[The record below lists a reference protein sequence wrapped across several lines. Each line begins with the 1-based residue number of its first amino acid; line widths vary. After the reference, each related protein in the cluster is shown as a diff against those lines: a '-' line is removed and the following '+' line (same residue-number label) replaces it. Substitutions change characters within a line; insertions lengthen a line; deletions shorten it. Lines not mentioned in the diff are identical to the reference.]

1 MVKDGHGRLGFEYLK
16 LGEIDISINNVR
28 KSNIAKNIDE
38 LVRSIREIGV
48 QQPVVVFKKPRPDD
62 GKKYEL
68 IIGQRRYIASQ
79 KAGETTI
86 PAVIAKVR
94 DTTDA
99 LVRSFSENIHRLEL
113 DYRDKM
119 QVAVDLLSKCGSTR
133 AVADRLGVSTQTVKN
148 YLGYAAVPDAIR
160 QMVDDGKLGATT
172 ALEIVQK
179 IEDDQ
184 KAIEIAKG
192 IQELPRSVDRGYLI
206 DSIKEDRRKPVAVAI
221 AEAKRHSKMKAITI
235 HLTQNVYD
243 AVVKAANKYNLEK
256 ESVVRDAVEEWLMAK
271 GFMA

>member
-1 MVKDGHGRLGFEYLK
+1 
-16 LGEIDISINNVR
+16 
-28 KSNIAKNIDE
+28 
-38 LVRSIREIGV
+38 
-48 QQPVVVFKKPRPDD
+48 
-62 GKKYEL
+62 
-68 IIGQRRYIASQ
+68 
-79 KAGETTI
+79 
-86 PAVIAKVR
+86 
-94 DTTDA
+94 
-99 LVRSFSENIHRLEL
+99 
-113 DYRDKM
+113 
-119 QVAVDLLSKCGSTR
+119 
-133 AVADRLGVSTQTVKN
+133 VADRLGVSTQTVKN